1 MSISC
6 RLRACRLRHRR
17 DRRDRPKTEADARA
31 CREKKPAATIP
42 VPAAAAKNTRTVTAK
57 VYNRK
62 NGPTMGYKEEKQ
74 HQLDMRYLRMARIWA
89 ENSYCVRRKVG
100 ALIVKDKMIIS
111 DGYNGTP
118 AASRI
123 SARTKRVRPNP
134 MSCTPKPTPLP
145 RWPKAPTTATARR
158 STSPPPL
165 VSNVR
170 N

>member
-1 MSISC
+1 MQ
-6 RLRACRLRHRR
+6 AAAQAGQAG
-17 DRRDRPKTEADARA
+17 KTEADARA
-31 CREKKPAATIP
+31 CREKGRPQRSR
-42 VPAAAAKNTRTVTAK
+42 VPAAAARNTRTVTAK

-118 AASRI
+118 VGLREYLRGRERA
-123 SARTKRVRPNP
+123 RPNP
-134 MSCTPKPTPLP
+134 MSSTPKPTPS
-145 RWPKAPTTATARR
+145 RRSPKAPTTATARR
-158 STSPPPL
+158 STSPPRPA
-165 VSNVR
+165 SNVR